1 MPWPE
6 IILSKWGGRYQN
18 HHKLSVCHHYIVY
31 YLNGTRHI
39 DDIAPDLRETMITEK
54 FDPDVV
60 FIVSDLRFP
69 AFKDVLRAANEQFYI
84 KNVEPHQHLGEIVIE
99 NVDPSGFQQFLRFL
113 HFGDLNLTS
122 LNVMPTFDV
131 AQTYQHSVLLASCT
145 DFICKD
151 VQTSNVLEIWDWN
164 MRHQNY
170 QILRTCRGY
179 FIDNA
184 FAVLTETSQFER
196 ISRQLLDLILSCDV
210 LNCAEILL
218 FKQTVKWAEA
228 RCLESQIEP
237 SPFNQKIMLADL
249 LHLIRLDVSQSLE
262 VTCEFPSNPRANR
275 FAKRRFDNL
284 FVAAEIER
292 TWEEIDGLDDDFI
305 CHGFSVILS
314 NPGAHADASERFL
327 MTVESESDVLCQKE
341 FEIKVHDYMA
351 FKDYVFEAP
360 LTMQRHK
367 RHFVT
372 VKFADPSRSRYL
384 ARDDS
389 SDQTR
394 PRILRLYD

>member
-1 MPWPE
+1 M
-6 IILSKWGGRYQN
+6 
-18 HHKLSVCHHYIVY
+18 
-31 YLNGTRHI
+31 NGTQHI
-39 DDIAPDLRETMITEK
+39 DDIAPDLRETLITEK
-54 FDPDVV
+54 YDPDVV

-84 KNVEPHQHLGEIVIE
+84 QNVEPHRHLREIVIE

-113 HFGDLNLTS
+113 HFGDANLTS

-131 AQTYQHSVLLASCT
+131 AETYQHFPLLALCT
-145 DFICKD
+145 DFICSD
-151 VQTSNVLEIWDWN
+151 IRTANVLQVFDWN

-170 QILRTCRGY
+170 QIQRTCRGY

-184 FAVLTETSQFER
+184 IAVLTETRQFER
-196 ISRQLLDLILSCDV
+196 ISRQLLELILKCDV

-218 FKQTVKWAEA
+218 FKQTVKWAEI
-228 RCLESQIEP
+228 RCLATQIEP
-237 SPFNQKIMLADL
+237 STANKQKMLADV
-249 LHLIRLDVSQSLE
+249 LHLVRLNISENLE
-262 VTCEFPSNPRANR
+262 VASEFPSNPRANR

-284 FVAAEIER
+284 FVATEIQR

-305 CHGFSVILS
+305 CYGFSVVLS
-314 NPGAHADASERFL
+314 NPEARADASERFL
-327 MTVESESDVLCQKE
+327 MTVESESEVLLQKQ
-341 FEIKVHDYMA
+341 FEIKVHDYLA
-351 FKDYVFEAP
+351 FKEFVFETP
-360 LTMQRHK
+360 LTIRRHK

-372 VKFADPSRSRYL
+372 TEFADPRRSRYL

-389 SDQTR
+389 SDESR